1 MEESTQKEDVI
12 LMRTC
17 IDDAKRIVLEKR
29 LLESQNAVVQI
40 AIALFNER
48 SNQSKK

>member
-1 MEESTQKEDVI
+1 MEETTQKEDVI
-12 LMRTC
+12 LMRNC

-29 LLESQNAVVQI
+29 LLESQSAVIQI

-48 SNQSKK
+48 SKK